1 MKKGKISIA
10 FIVITV
16 IMCLCCDGLLIVHYS
31 YKNRKIHSMEDPM
44 DIANEYMSSRYDE
57 HWKRLK
63 GVFSAREEIRDWE
76 YVVGRRI
83 ENVGR
88 TYFGKALS
96 KNSVF
101 IGCSTQIEG
110 SGIEIWSGYQYLF
123 KSISVYVSVYN
134 EEQEY
139 WEKKHF
145 VLEYE
150 NGEYIVI
157 ECMYAEEFPN
167 KAGLEEATGMT
178 IEEIVEFAEKQQA
191 ACEDMLWE
199 MKKSE
204 LRRNKVRLLGGMV
217 LINGAG
223 TWLIIRKGL
232 KGQKKDG
239 HITGT
244 ETAPEDGK
252 AGKSAED
259 ETDNL

>member
-1 MKKGKISIA
+1 MKKGKINIA

-16 IMCLCCDGLLIVHYS
+16 IICLCCDGLLIVHYS
-31 YKNRKIHSMEDPM
+31 YKNQKIHSMETPM
-44 DIANEYMSSRYDE
+44 DIANEYMCSRYDE

-63 GVFSAREEIRDWE
+63 GVFSAKEEIRDWE

-83 ENVGR
+83 ENIGR

-96 KNSVF
+96 KNSLF
-101 IGCSTQIEG
+101 IGCRTQIEG
-110 SGIEIWSGYQYLF
+110 RGIEIWSGYQYLF

-150 NGEYIVI
+150 EGEYIVM
-157 ECMYAEEFPN
+157 EYVHTEKSPN

-178 IEEIVEFAEKQQA
+178 MEEIVEIAEKQQK
-191 ACEDMLWE
+191 ACENILYE
-199 MKKSE
+199 MKEAE
-204 LRRNKVRLLGGMV
+204 LKGNKIVFFLGLL
-217 LINGAG
+217 LINGTG
-223 TWLIIRKGL
+223 IWLIIWKGL
-232 KGQKKDG
+232 KRQEKDE

-244 ETAPEDGK
+244 ETVPENGVK
-252 AGKSAED
+252 I
-259 ETDNL
+259 